1 MRFAPGEEGRVADQA
16 IFEHFGIARGELAR
30 IERVEQRRIDHH
42 QGGRVEGADE
52 IFLPGGIDRGLAA
65 DCAVGLGEQ
74 GGRNMNYRAA
84 ALVEG
89 GGEAG
94 DIADRTATEGNDRGA
109 AADFALG
116 QAIDDRGEGAP
127 VFRRFAFGKKDRRL
141 EADWGEFGPVE
152 LEQAGVGNEKKWLAA
167 AYCRN
172 AIQRLRQVADHDI
185 FRERVGHAAKWR
197 SSATRIRST
206 TS

>member
-1 MRFAPGEEGRVADQA
+1 M
-16 IFEHFGIARGELAR
+16 
-30 IERVEQRRIDHH
+30 
-42 QGGRVEGADE
+42 EGADE

-65 DCAVGLGEQ
+65 DRAVGLGEQ
-74 GGRNMNYRAA
+74 RGRDMNHRAA
-84 ALVEG
+84 ALVERG
-89 GGEAG
+89 GKAG
-94 DIADRTATEGNDRGA
+94 DVADRTAAEGDDRGTA
-109 AADFALG
+109 TDLALG

-127 VFRRFAFGKKDRRL
+127 VFRRFAFGNQDRRL
-141 EADWGEFGPVE
+141 EGDWGEFGSVE
-152 LEQAGVGNEKKWLAA
+152 LEQAGVGNERKWLAA

-185 FRERVGHAAKWR
+185 FRKRVGHAAKWR